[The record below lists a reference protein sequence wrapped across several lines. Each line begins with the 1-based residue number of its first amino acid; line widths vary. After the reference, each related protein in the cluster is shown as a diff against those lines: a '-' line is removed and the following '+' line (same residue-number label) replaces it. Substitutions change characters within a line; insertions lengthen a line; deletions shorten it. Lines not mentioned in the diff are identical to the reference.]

1 MKNDFTPPVHCWVQ
15 WPDWQHPYLTM
26 LTQNIFDKLLI
37 SVIMYQ
43 HAKNQFIPSVSIFRY
58 SQFSRCITWLATPI
72 FDHVHPKNVQSTLR
86 CVKLYQYAKNHLVP
100 SFLSWDTINFRVS
113 RPDWWHSILTIPCQK
128 LFNQLLIF
136 VNLYQHGKN
145 ETGEIFDLK
154 ILQSEWQTA
163 FLPTPQ
169 EQHFSQ
175 IEYLYRNNFSLQKK
189 IREN

>member
-136 VNLYQHGKN
+136 CEFVSTWKKWDWRNVWFKN
-145 ETGEIFDLK
+145 PTIWMADSIFAYT
-154 ILQSEWQTA
+154 SGTA
-163 FLPTPQ
+163 FFPNRIFVQ
-169 EQHFSQ
+169 E
-175 IEYLYRNNFSLQKK
+175 
-189 IREN
+189 